1 MHHMLKNIKPVIYT
15 PQKLCEAFF
24 WTKTNKI
31 LEQAQ
36 VNLIYQDSE
45 DFKMNRIKRIHVNPR
60 FYCMLYHLKLELDIS
75 SEKL

>member
-1 MHHMLKNIKPVIYT
+1 MLTNIKPVIYT

-45 DFKMNRIKRIHVNPR
+45 DFKMNRNKRFITQNWSWIFPVRNFNKMMVNKENR
-60 FYCMLYHLKLELDIS
+60 VS
-75 SEKL
+75 